1 MRKIIFVMTL
11 VVAFIVAAV
20 VQPAMAQNPKKKLAS
35 GAKNVGMIIFDGLSI
50 GEWSAP
56 FDVWTHVKGGRVNV
70 FNITEDGKPITTSTG
85 VQLQAD
91 YSFANAPK
99 IDVLVVPSGK
109 GSSHADLENT
119 ARINFVKARGK
130 KADWITSFCGGAFTL
145 GMAGFLDGKRATT
158 YPGYMKQM
166 TEMFPTTTVDRQ
178 ARIAVDGN
186 VVTTQGGI
194 AAFEAALYVVESYFG
209 KEYADNVANTMIY
222 PGSSADPWNRNL
234 DKGYTSV
241 KQFGLDM
248 DPIYSGSTKAWDM
261 KKYPEMKR
269 AAPK

>member
-1 MRKIIFVMTL
+1 MKRFSFII
-11 VVAFIVAAV
+11 AIVAVFMMVAA
-20 VQPAMAQNPKKKLAS
+20 VQPAMAQNPKKELAP
-35 GAKNVGMIIFDGLSI
+35 GGKNIGMIIFDGLSI

-56 FDVWTHVKGGRVNV
+56 FDVWTHVKGGKVNV
-70 FNITEDGKPITTSTG
+70 FLITEDGKPITTSTG
-85 VQLQAD
+85 VQLHAD

-119 ARINFVKARGK
+119 ARINFVKERGK
-130 KADWITSFCGGAFTL
+130 KAEWVTSFCGGAFTL
-145 GMAGFLDGKRATT
+145 GKAGFLDGKRATT

-166 TEMFPTTTVDRQ
+166 QEMFPTCKVDRQ

-186 VVTTQGGI
+186 VVTTQGGV

-241 KQFGLDM
+241 KQFGLTK
-248 DPIYSGSTKAWDM
+248 DPIYSKSQASWDA

-269 AAPK
+269 AAKK